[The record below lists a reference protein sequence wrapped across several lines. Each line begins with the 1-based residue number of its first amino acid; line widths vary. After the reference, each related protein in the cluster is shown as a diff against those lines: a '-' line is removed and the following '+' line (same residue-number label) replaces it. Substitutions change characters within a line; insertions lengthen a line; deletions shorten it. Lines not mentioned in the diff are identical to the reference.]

1 MYAMDEC
8 RDNDAVYDV
17 IFHEGGS
24 QYCCFKRSKSSVAS
38 RNASAKKL
46 HCVELMMKRDK
57 RNTSSIDLIVAT
69 QELFFYKLV
78 ANKDLD

>member
-38 RNASAKKL
+38 RNALAKKM

-57 RNTSSIDLIVAT
+57 RKSIDLIV
-69 QELFFYKLV
+69 LFLQTGQTGHK
-78 ANKDLD
+78 